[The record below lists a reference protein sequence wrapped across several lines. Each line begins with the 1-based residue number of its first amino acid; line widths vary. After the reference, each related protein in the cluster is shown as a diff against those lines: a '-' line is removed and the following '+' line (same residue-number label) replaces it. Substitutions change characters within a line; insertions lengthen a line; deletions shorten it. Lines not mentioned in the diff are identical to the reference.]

1 MHLTQA
7 ATYSSPSPLEG
18 EGAGEGDWVLS
29 PLCLAPLTLPLPSG
43 GEGSLGQV
51 SLE

>member
-7 ATYSSPSPLEG
+7 ATYPSPSPLEG

-29 PLCLAPLTLPLPSG
+29 PLCFASLTLTLRG
-43 GEGSLGQV
+43 RGKLGAGV
-51 SLE
+51 T